1 MQEKYNEATFNRPEG
16 DRPID
21 LPMLEINIPEFIQQL
36 KSEDTWNKYDH
47 NAITVFKTDALRL
60 VLIAMHQNAE
70 LPKHDSEGIISV
82 QVIEGNIEFITDE
95 KTANLRQQEM
105 VTLHEGIPH
114 SVRAVQESVILLT
127 MARC

>member
-70 LPKHDSEGIISV
+70 LPKHDAEGVISV

-95 KTANLRQQEM
+95 RTAHLGQKQV
-105 VTLHEGIPH
+105 VTLHAGIPH
-114 SVRAVQESVILLT
+114 SLKANEESVILLT
-127 MARC
+127 VVP